1 MNFKDSCRANDADK
15 VKSIAIFR
23 LRLPPPA
30 AFKGKTSELGPV
42 SLEEVKVLM
51 ADMLDGDDL
60 NFNAAVSLII
70 QYLLM

>member
-23 LRLPPPA
+23 LHLLPPA
-30 AFKGKTSELGPV
+30 AFKGKTSELGPI
-42 SLEEVKVLM
+42 SLEEVNALM

-60 NFNAAVSLII
+60 NFNAAVSLVV
-70 QYLLM
+70 QYLLI